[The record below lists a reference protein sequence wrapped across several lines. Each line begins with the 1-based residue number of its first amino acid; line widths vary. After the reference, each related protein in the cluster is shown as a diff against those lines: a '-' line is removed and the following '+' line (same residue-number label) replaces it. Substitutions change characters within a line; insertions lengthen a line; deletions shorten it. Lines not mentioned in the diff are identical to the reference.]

1 MLTVHNT
8 LDTIRRSYPA
18 TRRDLAY
25 KGLPVGF
32 IMVKHG
38 ALSKSHVYQLLRS
51 NDPGVRR
58 AAFTLLERSNPR
70 LRTNSELFV
79 EIARFI
85 WDANPSYDVY
95 REFTKRHFQAGYRVH
110 ELISARVKTEKQTK
124 QGAAADDLS
133 NDNTSRGE
141 GGFFRRLF
149 RGRFAHS

>member
-1 MLTVHNT
+1 
-8 LDTIRRSYPA
+8 
-18 TRRDLAY
+18 
-25 KGLPVGF
+25 VGG

-51 NDPGVRR
+51 NDPRVRR

-70 LRTNSELFV
+70 LRINSELFV

-110 ELISARVKTEKQTK
+110 ELISARIKTEKQNS
-124 QGAAADDLS
+124 QGAAAEDIS
-133 NDNTSRGE
+133 NNTFRSQ
-141 GGFFRRLF
+141 GGFFKRLF
-149 RGRFAHS
+149 RGRSAHS

>member
-1 MLTVHNT
+1 
-8 LDTIRRSYPA
+8 
-18 TRRDLAY
+18 LAY

-51 NDPGVRR
+51 NDPRVRC

-70 LRTNSELFV
+70 LRTDSELFV
-79 EIARFI
+79 EIAQFI
-85 WDANPSYDVY
+85 WDANPSYDLC

-110 ELISARVKTEKQTK
+110 ELISARIETEKQTK

-133 NDNTSRGE
+133 NNTSRDE

-149 RGRFAHS
+149 RGRSAHSYRKSNSGLRSGSPRRA